1 MRDLTACFV
10 GLPGAGKTTYLAAL
24 WAASRDPANGSFRV
38 QRFPDPSTRA
48 YLQRIA
54 DQWFAG
60 QVVERN
66 ASGSWEP
73 VELSLESESSREVH
87 LRIPDLSGE
96 AFRDLAAERTLDD
109 RILELVRVSDVVL
122 FFVNAATA
130 STPVYLTDLDGEPP
144 ARHAGGADDDDFRPE
159 LLESDVL
166 NAELLSLLPA
176 LHPTPERPAPLAV
189 VVSAWD
195 CAEITGMSPRDWL
208 RNNQPMFAQVLAE
221 YERAA
226 PVTVIGVSAQGG
238 DYERSPEVR
247 EADPHL
253 RPLVV
258 TDAGRSSDISAPLL
272 WYETEGADDE
282 RP

>member
-24 WAASRDPANGSFRV
+24 WAASRDPANGSYQV
-38 QRFPDPSTRA
+38 QKFPDPPTRA

-73 VELSLESESSREVH
+73 VELSLESGSSREVH

-96 AFRDLAAERTLDD
+96 AFRDLAAARTLDD
-109 RILELVRVSDVVL
+109 RILELIRASDVML

-144 ARHAGGADDDDFRPE
+144 DNHAGGEADDDFRPE

-176 LHPTPERPAPLAV
+176 LHSTPERPAPVAV

-195 CAEITGMSPRDWL
+195 CAEITGMSPRAWL
-208 RNNQPMFAQVLAE
+208 HNNQPMFAQVLAE

-226 PVTVIGVSAQGG
+226 PVTVIGISAQGG

-247 EADPHL
+247 EATPHL

-258 TDAGRSSDISAPLL
+258 TDDGRSSDIGAPLL
-272 WYETEGADDE
+272 WYESEVADDE